1 MPLNLKSLLDWKYAI
16 REIILIVVG
25 ISIAFT
31 LDNWNTNRKLR
42 NSEIEILSE
51 LNETLKSDFNDIND
65 NLKLYKKCN
74 NGINVI
80 LNAFDND
87 LPMHDS
93 LIIHFST
100 LLVNPMFF
108 RNDGP
113 YEVLKSKGFEL
124 ISNEQLRLNIINLY
138 SVRYRVLDLQ
148 ETSHPQFQGYEILFE
163 FVKEHFKKSDKPN
176 ISEYYSVSIEP
187 YNFTELKND
196 QEFRFLLNQ
205 VLFWNQMKINFY
217 EYTKKVV
224 LQLQDDIEKEI
235 N

>member
-1 MPLNLKSLLDWKYAI
+1 MSEQDQINQEHEFTLSLL
-16 REIILIVVG
+16 E
-25 ISIAFT
+25 
-31 LDNWNTNRKLR
+31 
-42 NSEIEILSE
+42 
-51 LNETLKSDFNDIND
+51 
-65 NLKLYKKCN
+65 
-74 NGINVI
+74 NGIDFI
-80 LNAFDND
+80 
-87 LPMHDS
+87 
-93 LIIHFST
+93 
-100 LLVNPMFF
+100 
-108 RNDGP
+108 
-113 YEVLKSKGFEL
+113 SKGFEL

-176 ISEYYSVSIEP
+176 ISC
-187 YNFTELKND
+187 NFTELKND